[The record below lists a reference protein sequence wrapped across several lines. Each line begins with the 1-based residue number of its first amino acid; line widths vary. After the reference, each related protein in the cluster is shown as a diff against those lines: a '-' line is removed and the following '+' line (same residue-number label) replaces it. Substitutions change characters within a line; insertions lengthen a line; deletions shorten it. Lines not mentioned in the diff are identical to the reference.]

1 MKIEVN
7 IEKSGDGYNVE
18 MNAPEKTTIVDGLA
32 LICHALYWLT
42 RNLVEQDGMSQ
53 EEAEKKILEMVQKL
67 LEDNRERMEGQA

>member
-18 MNAPEKTTIVDGLA
+18 LNAPEKTTIGDGLA

-42 RNLVEQDGMSQ
+42 RNLVERDGMSQ
-53 EEAEKKILEMVQKL
+53 EEAEKKIIDLAREL
-67 LEDNRERMEGQA
+67 LEDNREGKGVQA

>member
-18 MNAPEKTTIVDGLA
+18 LNAPEKTTIGDGLA

-42 RNLVEQDGMSQ
+42 RNLVERDGMSQ